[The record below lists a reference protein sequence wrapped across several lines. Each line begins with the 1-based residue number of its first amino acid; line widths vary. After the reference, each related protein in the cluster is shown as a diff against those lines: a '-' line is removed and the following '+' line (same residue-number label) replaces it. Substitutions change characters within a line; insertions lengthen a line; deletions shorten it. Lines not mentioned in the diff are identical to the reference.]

1 MATGSPYRVSSNLDL
16 KHMKPSREN
25 WAPAHSTST
34 SFVNM
39 GNSVNDSYL
48 KDRNTRDHN
57 RALLER
63 DLNDMRARSRSP
75 HYYEQVRYGQVE
87 ARYAVPERAV
97 RVPVPAPHEVTVIKS
112 FTHHQDAFLN
122 ELQAEVN
129 ELRMRQSDYK
139 QLESQ
144 YNYLQEQYK
153 SI

>member
-1 MATGSPYRVSSNLDL
+1 M
-16 KHMKPSREN
+16 
-25 WAPAHSTST
+25 
-34 SFVNM
+34 
-39 GNSVNDSYL
+39 NDSYL
-48 KDRNTRDHN
+48 KERNTREHN

-87 ARYAVPERAV
+87 ARYAVPERVV
-97 RVPVPAPHEVTVIKS
+97 RLPAHHEVTVIKS

-122 ELQAEVN
+122 DLQAEVN

-144 YNYLQEQYK
+144 YNYL
-153 SI
+153 